1 MKNACFSLLVFRE
14 QWKCW
19 TVYRGLI
26 KCGQR
31 GHIPTA
37 KCWPPPPTQPN
48 LHTHTPHR
56 SKRPSPPFAPCHVH
70 LLRGYYGCT
79 SVWEVCSIWHL
90 TFHCCS
96 VLQRPLLG
104 KILLSS
110 LTSRSRNLLDTAA
123 ENSPGWIA
131 SASNNAQFH
140 IGIHMY
146 FFHCAALQKVMTF
159 CFFKALIKK
168 KDVSRVRLPQNSIFC
183 CIRITTVLWL
193 KETAWSALIGHLWFK
208 FHLCFTRKHSER
220 KGTSYYFSWLVYLKG
235 WSKPG
240 HLGERFSLRVS
251 TK

>member
-1 MKNACFSLLVFRE
+1 MPAWWTLTDMWMTRVCKINCNSCRITQLALHKLEATRVSNLTENYFKMNENACFSLLVFRE
-14 QWKCW
+14 QWKWW
-19 TVYRGLI
+19 TVYRELI

-37 KCWPPPPTQPN
+37 KCRPPPPTQPN

-110 LTSRSRNLLDTAA
+110 LTSGSRNLLDTAA

-168 KDVSRVRLPQNSIFC
+168 KMFLGLGYHKIAFFV
-183 CIRITTVLWL
+183 VL
-193 KETAWSALIGHLWFK
+193 G
-208 FHLCFTRKHSER
+208 
-220 KGTSYYFSWLVYLKG
+220 
-235 WSKPG
+235 
-240 HLGERFSLRVS
+240 
-251 TK
+251 